1 MDSGN
6 RSFVK
11 GGPYFEGIFVIAGE
25 ARFRQFKKVFLNPSN
40 KPPLE
45 VLVQLNRLFQIGGA
59 IPYLA
64 IRKPESGREAMIVVR
79 CTETGEEMSTRVLA
93 SGMTEDRARND
104 PAAKKELEEFAR
116 ERLLKLQAKHAPE
129 TIRYSTILRWWL
141 DRRKGTSLTPYQLK
155 VRKRHNLEAGRRDP
169 SIDADA
175 DQRHVE
181 EWLDFLQG
189 RTLESHHFL
198 IHEDFAKW
206 RRERLIAAGKKLRNG
221 QPVGGADATI
231 AGYEDC
237 LRLALNDFAKV
248 FNPPIRLAFGRT
260 KVTVDDEQRA
270 ADGITWPVIQRLIL
284 FCLGYI
290 WNEDGFAWD
299 WVDKDG
305 KKIRRWLRLSGEELA
320 GHLLYYMPVLRVVLI
335 YFVTATRLDRI
346 LWLGWKPDD
355 SRGWIDFARRMI
367 IRNGRKGPNYKAKPR
382 RPSRLTRPALKLFEL
397 FLNEDTRARLAGEW
411 DDGDK
416 NFFIVHDGHGN
427 KAKNMARRLK
437 KAFAAVGL
445 ESRRHD
451 LKAACIAVFFE
462 AGYDL
467 RRAARLA
474 GNDPNTVEKRYLF
487 LTADAE
493 GTVRPNP
500 NPKTLTFLQFADP
513 QKLCRR
519 RPRASRPG
527 LPPAPTAE

>member
-1 MDSGN
+1 MAAHI
-6 RSFVK
+6 RRR
-11 GGPYFEGIFVIAGE
+11 E
-25 ARFRQFKKVFLNPSN
+25 ADAHLPWPSEFPSFRQLKKVFLNPAS
-40 KPPLE
+40 KAPLE
-45 VLVQLNRLFQIGGA
+45 VLAQLNHRLQIGGA
-59 IPYLA
+59 VPYLTR
-64 IRKPESGREAMIVVR
+64 RKAEPGREAVIVVR
-79 CTETGEEMSTRVLA
+79 CTESGEEKSTHVPAAGL
-93 SGMTEDRARND
+93 TEEQAKEH
-104 PAAKKELEEFAR
+104 PAAKKELEKFAR

-129 TIRYSTILRWWL
+129 TIRYSTILLWWL
-141 DRRKGTSLTPYQLK
+141 DRRKGTSLTPYQLEQ
-155 VRKRHNLEAGRRDP
+155 RKRHNLEEGRRDP
-169 SIDADA
+169 SLDAGM
-175 DQRHVE
+175 DQNHVE
-181 EWLDFLQG
+181 EWVHFLQG

-206 RRERLIAAGKKLRNG
+206 RRERLVAAGKKLRRG

-237 LRLALNDFAKV
+237 LRLALNDFGKV
-248 FNPPIRLAFGRT
+248 FRPPVRLAFGRT
-260 KVTVDDEQRA
+260 KVSVDDEQRA

-299 WVDKDG
+299 WFERDG
-305 KKIRRWLRLSGEELA
+305 TRVRRWLRLSGEDLA
-320 GHLLYYMPVLRVVLI
+320 DHLRYYMPVLRVVLI
-335 YFVTATRLDRI
+335 YFVTGTRLDRI

-382 RPSRLTRPALKLFEL
+382 RPSRLTLPALKVLEF
-397 FLNEDTRARLAGEW
+397 FFKEDMRVRLAGEW

-416 NFFIVHDGHGN
+416 NFYVVHDGHGN
-427 KAKNMARRLK
+427 KAPNMKRRLK
-437 KAFAAVGL
+437 AAFAAVGL

-451 LKAACIAVFFE
+451 LKAACVAVFFE

-467 RRAARLA
+467 RRAARLT

-493 GTVRPNP
+493 GTVRPTP

-527 LPPAPTAE
+527 PPPAPIAR